1 MRLLRELKQKPRLI
15 DLAMY
20 IDPNVVGERSQQ
32 SFGQLEE
39 VVLELCREVG
49 KAQQAFLNTKEQPE
63 KLYLK

>member
-1 MRLLRELKQKPRLI
+1 LRLLRELKDEPRLI

-39 VVLELCREVG
+39 LVLQLCREVAR
-49 KAQQAFLNTKEQPE
+49 AQQAFLT
-63 KLYLK
+63 